1 MASYEQARVLP
12 LGHNH
17 VGTLILEFPGFR
29 TVRNKFLLFVS
40 HPVCGI
46 CSLNRL
52 RHTEQWKKSFWV
64 IWNYYISK
72 EWEIVHRI
80 HENLNEV
87 KVSHSVVSDSL
98 QPHGLMVH
106 GVLWARILEWVVF
119 PFSRGSSQPRD
130 WPRSPALQTD
140 SLPAESQRKPQGWLR
155 IWIDKVK
162 WLWIKILHLLCP
174 TLSHNKI
181 YVSNLP

>member
-29 TVRNKFLLFVS
+29 TVRNKFLLFIS
-40 HPVCGI
+40 HPVYGI

-98 QPHGLMVH
+98 QAH
-106 GVLWARILEWVVF
+106 GVQSME
-119 PFSRGSSQPRD
+119 FSRPQYWSGESFPSLEDLPN
-130 WPRSPALQTD
+130 PGTD
-140 SLPAESQRKPQGWLR
+140 PGLPHCRQ
-155 IWIDKVK
+155 
-162 WLWIKILHLLCP
+162 ILYQ
-174 TLSHNKI
+174 LSHEGSHKGGLE
-181 YVSNLP
+181 SE